1 MTLFVLKIP
10 TVVVKKFIEEKLDM
24 KKDNQKKAALI
35 TGVTGQD
42 GSYLAE
48 FLLEKD
54 YIVHGIKRRASSF
67 NTQRVDHLYQDPH
80 IDHRNFVLHYGDLSD
95 SSNLT
100 RIIQQT
106 QPDEIYN
113 LGAQSHVAVSFESPE
128 YTADVD
134 GMGTLRILEAIRILG
149 LEKKT
154 RFYQA
159 STSELYGLVQEI
171 PQKETT
177 PFYPRS
183 PYAVAKLYAY
193 WITVNYREAYG
204 MYACNGILFNHE
216 SPRRGETFVTRKIT
230 RGLANIAQ
238 GLEKCLY
245 MGNMDALRDWGH
257 AKDYVRMQ
265 WMMLQQEQPEDFV
278 IATGVQYSVR
288 EFISK
293 SASQLGVTLKFEG
306 KGVDEQAV
314 VASIDRSNA
323 PGLKVGD
330 VIVKVDPH
338 YFRPTEVET
347 LLGDPAKAK
356 EKLGWIPEITL
367 DEMIQEMVAYD
378 LEQAKQHALLK
389 DHGYAVHVGKEN

>member
-1 MTLFVLKIP
+1 MRPI
-10 TVVVKKFIEEKLDM
+10 KKV
-24 KKDNQKKAALI
+24 ALI
-35 TGVTGQD
+35 TGITGQD

-48 FLLEKD
+48 FLLEKG
-54 YIVHGIKRRASSF
+54 YIVHGIKRRASLF
-67 NTQRVDHLYQDPH
+67 NTQRIDHIYQDPH
-80 IDHRNFVLHYGDLSD
+80 IEHANFKLHYGDLSD
-95 SSNLT
+95 TSNLI
-100 RIIQQT
+100 RIVQET

-134 GMGTLRILEAIRILG
+134 GIGALRLLEAIRILG

-183 PYAVAKLYAY
+183 PYAVAKMYAY
-193 WITVNYREAYG
+193 WIVVNYREAYG

-238 GLEKCLY
+238 GLEQCLY
-245 MGNMDALRDWGH
+245 MGNLDALRDWGH
-257 AKDYVRMQ
+257 AKDYVHMQ
-265 WMMLQQEQPEDFV
+265 WMMLQQDKADDFV

-288 EFISK
+288 QFIRW
-293 SASQLGVTLKFEG
+293 SAEELGVTLKFEG
-306 KGVDEQAV
+306 KGVDETAT
-314 VASIDRSNA
+314 VAAIKGDKA

-330 VIVKVDPH
+330 VVVKIDPR

-347 LLGDPAKAK
+347 LLGDPSKAKAK
-356 EKLGWIPEITL
+356 LGWTPEITVQQ
-367 DEMIQEMVAYD
+367 MCAEMVAID
-378 LEQAKQHALLK
+378 LQEAKKHALLK
-389 DHGYAVHVGKEN
+389 THGYVQSVSVE